1 MTQIA
6 CSPDLSSFYGF
17 WMRILLLLLYF
28 LLLAGWFIYLF
39 WGKGGGARCWSG
51 RFFYRHVYYYL
62 ISLAGMLDSERFKSN
77 TFMLPDCISE
87 ML

>member
-17 WMRILLLLLYF
+17 WMRILLLLLFF

-39 WGKGGGARCWSG
+39 WEKKGGGG
-51 RFFYRHVYYYL
+51 GVGVGGFFIDMSII
-62 ISLAGMLDSERFKSN
+62 ISFLLLG
-77 TFMLPDCISE
+77 C
-87 ML
+87 